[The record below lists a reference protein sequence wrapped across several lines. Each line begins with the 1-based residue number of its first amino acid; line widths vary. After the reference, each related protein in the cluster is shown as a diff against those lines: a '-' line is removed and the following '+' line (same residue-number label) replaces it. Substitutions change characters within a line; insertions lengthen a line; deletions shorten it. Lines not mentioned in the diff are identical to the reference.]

1 METKAKFCPKCG
13 APVSPDDMYC
23 GNCGTKLIKDKDSGT
38 PENKVAA
45 SQTEVMAE
53 QHNDNTRKA
62 VRTKMVHQKKSPWF
76 IGAVGLIV
84 VLLVIMVI
92 LQMPRWYNGTFTY
105 HARGTVLG
113 SDAKDTE
120 TFVVKNKTYT
130 YHRTYSYQNGLGD
143 YKSEHSHDKG
153 TVNVKG
159 KQITFTNKKG
169 DKIRGKFS
177 QNKKVIVINHGSFKK
192 DRQ

>member
-13 APVSPDDMYC
+13 APVSPDDVYC
-23 GNCGTKLIKDKDSGT
+23 GNCGARLIKDSST
-38 PENKVAA
+38 
-45 SQTEVMAE
+45 SQNEATAFPTDVTAE
-53 QHNDNTRKA
+53 RQEDNTRKG
-62 VRTKMVHQKKSPWF
+62 VWVQSGHQKKSPWL

-92 LQMPRWYNGTFTY
+92 LKMPRWYTGSFTY
-105 HARGTVLG
+105 HVRGTVLG

-130 YHRTYSYQNGLGD
+130 YHRTYSYQNGLGE

-169 DKIRGKFS
+169 DKVRGKFS
-177 QNKKVIVINHGSFKK
+177 QNKKVIIINNGSFKK
-192 DRQ
+192 DR

>member
-1 METKAKFCPKCG
+1 M
-13 APVSPDDMYC
+13 
-23 GNCGTKLIKDKDSGT
+23 IKDKDSGT